1 MKIIIKIVL
10 IFFLF
15 NHQINAHS
23 EEKIAYINLEDVIQ
37 NTTYG
42 KKILKKLNIENEKN
56 ISNLKIFENELQSIE
71 STIKKKQNIITQEEY
86 DSEINKLKIKI
97 KNYNNEKNQLVNK
110 FKQLKSE
117 ELNIFFNDINP
128 HIEQFM
134 RNNSISI
141 LLDSKKIFIG
151 KSESDITSEIID
163 LINIK
168 FK

>member
-1 MKIIIKIVL
+1 MKIIVKIVL

-15 NHQINAHS
+15 NQQINAHC

-37 NTTYG
+37 NTVYG

-56 ISNLKIFENELQSIE
+56 KSNLKIFENELQSIE
-71 STIKKKQNIITQEEY
+71 SAIKKKQNIITQEEY

>member
-117 ELNIFFNDINP
+117 ELNIFLMTSI
-128 HIEQFM
+128 HI
-134 RNNSISI
+134 
-141 LLDSKKIFIG
+141 
-151 KSESDITSEIID
+151 
-163 LINIK
+163 
-168 FK
+168 

>member
-37 NTTYG
+37 NKTYG

-117 ELNIFFNDINP
+117 ELNIFLMTSI
-128 HIEQFM
+128 HIQ
-134 RNNSISI
+134 NNLCVII
-141 LLDSKKIFIG
+141 LFQYYLIVKKF
-151 KSESDITSEIID
+151 SLENQN
-163 LINIK
+163 LILPQK
-168 FK
+168 

>member
-1 MKIIIKIVL
+1 MKIIVKIVL

-15 NHQINAHS
+15 NQQINAHS

-37 NTTYG
+37 NTVYG

-56 ISNLKIFENELQSIE
+56 KSNLKIFENELQSIE
-71 STIKKKQNIITQEEY
+71 SAIKKKQNIITQEEY

-141 LLDSKKIFIG
+141 LLDSKKIYIG

>member
-10 IFFLF
+10 IFLF

-37 NTTYG
+37 NTLW
-42 KKILKKLNIENEKN
+42 KKNLKKLNIENEKN

>member
-1 MKIIIKIVL
+1 MKIIVKIVL

-15 NHQINAHS
+15 NQQINAHS

-37 NTTYG
+37 NTVYG

-71 STIKKKQNIITQEEY
+71 SAIKKKQNIITQEEY

-97 KNYNNEKNQLVNK
+97 KNLNNEKNQLVNK

-141 LLDSKKIFIG
+141 LLDSKKIYIG

>member
-1 MKIIIKIVL
+1 MKIIVKIVL

-15 NHQINAHS
+15 NQQINAHS

-37 NTTYG
+37 NTVYG

-71 STIKKKQNIITQEEY
+71 SAIKKKQNIITQEEY

-141 LLDSKKIFIG
+141 LLDSKKIYIG